1 MRSFHL
7 SFTSILVGKHIVLE
21 SFFSVDLLQTAVAVG
36 VEPDNKLPYNEYFEY
51 FGPDY
56 TLHVEP
62 GPMENLN
69 TPKDMERI
77 RYDYLILPLLWLCRF
92 QLFTEALHAHSLY
105 FELGEVKLVENFR
118 NTLLEQLSGLIHAPS
133 VPFQHTPPVNR
144 VLDEV
149 NFPIIHIFSL
159 LL

>member
-1 MRSFHL
+1 VF
-7 SFTSILVGKHIVLE
+7 V
-21 SFFSVDLLQTAVAVG
+21 SVASSQTAVAVG

-56 TLHVEP
+56 TLHVDP
-62 GPMENLN
+62 SPMENLN

-77 RYDYLILPLLWLCRF
+77 
-92 QLFTEALHAHSLY
+92 
-105 FELGEVKLVENFR
+105 R

-133 VPFQHTPPVNR
+133 VQFQHTPPVNR

-149 NFPIIHIFSL
+149 IFQSSISL
-159 LL
+159 FDVFSCVLSY